1 MEQFLVVWV
10 FIGIFIYFIPVV
22 IAGFRN
28 HQNQNSIFFLNLL
41 LGWTFIGWVACLVW
55 SFTNPNKQV
64 TQIVNNQSTAKDSSI
79 DKLERLVKLKEQ
91 GVLTNEEFSR
101 QKEKI
106 LNE

>member
-1 MEQFLVVWV
+1 M
-10 FIGIFIYFIPVV
+10 
-22 IAGFRN
+22 
-28 HQNQNSIFFLNLL
+28 L

-64 TQIVNNQSTAKDSSI
+64 TQIVNHQSTAKDSSI